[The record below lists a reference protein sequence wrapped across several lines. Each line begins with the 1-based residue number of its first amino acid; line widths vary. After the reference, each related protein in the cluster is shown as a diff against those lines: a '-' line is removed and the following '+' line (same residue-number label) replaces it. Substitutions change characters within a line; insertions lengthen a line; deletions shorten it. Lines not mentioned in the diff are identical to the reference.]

1 MNKLYLIIIDWPDNT
16 RAVYTLTSKT
26 MALNIVKKKVMT
38 FINKIEL
45 WELNDDEVTFTLIFG
60 KGEGHEQ
67 PNETV

>member
-1 MNKLYLIIIDWPDNT
+1 MKYLIIIDWPDKT
-16 RAVYTLTSKT
+16 RAVYTLTSKA

-60 KGEGHEQ
+60 KGEGYEQ
-67 PNETV
+67 PKETV